1 MKRNKVTLKILCM
14 ILGTVLLDSVSE
26 LLLKKG
32 LLHTGIST
40 IDSRNILDFIM
51 MSASSG
57 LIWLGVLLQ
66 ITNLFI
72 WIRVLSRIELSIAF
86 PLGSAGYVCIALLA
100 MLFLHE
106 HIGWGRWFGIGL
118 ISLGVYF
125 VSKSSQNEP
134 V

>member
-1 MKRNKVTLKILCM
+1 M
-14 ILGTVLLDSVSE
+14 IFGTVLLDSVSE

-40 IDSRNILDFIM
+40 IDSRNILDFM
-51 MSASSG
+51 MMNASSG
-57 LIWLGVLLQ
+57 LIWMGVLLQ
-66 ITNLFI
+66 ITNFFI

-86 PLGSAGYVCIALLA
+86 PLGSTGYVCIALLA

-106 HIGWGRWFGIGL
+106 HIRWSRWFGIGL

-125 VSKSSQNEP
+125 VSKSSRNES